1 MIRGANVLFSP
12 VFLSS
17 FPRFPRKRPEL
28 FRLILA
34 GRFAALDSSK
44 ERKAKNTLA
53 LQEKF
58 LSSPPSPFAAAFT
71 AHPFKGR
78 SAFRSASLHYTL
90 DLLARL
96 RLPLLTTAAPREIP
110 SQSRRLKKAKN
121 TVRILRVFT

>member
-1 MIRGANVLFSP
+1 MTQGASVLFSP

-17 FPRFPRKRPEL
+17 FPRFPRKRLEL
-28 FRLILA
+28 SRLIPV
-34 GRFAALDSSK
+34 GRFAAPDAFK
-44 ERKAKNTLA
+44 EGKVKSTLA

-58 LSSPPSPFAAAFT
+58 PSSPSSPFAPAYAA
-71 AHPFKGR
+71 HSVKGR
-78 SAFRSASLHYTL
+78 SAFRSAPLHYTL